1 MPLLLPGCASGLLSG
16 EVDASPAAWITLAAF
31 LAAVLLI
38 DLLVVHR
45 EVHIIRFG
53 QAVAVSAVYLA
64 IGLGFGAVVWIWYG
78 NEAAAAYYA
87 GFIVE
92 KSLSIDNVFV
102 WAVIFRY
109 FDTPAEYQRRV
120 LFWGVFGA
128 LAMRAAFIIAG
139 AALLERFDWMVFVFG
154 TVLCAS
160 AVQLIRH
167 RDSHGSIDLDRNP
180 FLRLVQRLVPVS
192 HAYDGGRFVVRQA
205 GRRLATP
212 LLLALLAVEFSDV
225 IFAVDSVPAILAITT
240 NTWIV
245 FAANAFALVGLRA
258 LYFVLAAL
266 VRRFAYLDLGLALA
280 LAWVAGKM
288 YYQGITGEK
297 IPPSVTLAVIAVIIV
312 TAVALSWWRTRGY
325 APVLLPGAAA
335 AGAEPQPSFGRR
347 PPGQR

>member
-1 MPLLLPGCASGLLSG
+1 M
-16 EVDASPAAWITLAAF
+16 DASPAAWIALAAF

-45 EVHIIRFG
+45 ETHVIRFR
-53 QAVAVSAVYLA
+53 QAMAVSGVYLA
-64 IGLGFGAVVWIWYG
+64 IGLGFGAVVWLTYG

-128 LAMRAAFIIAG
+128 LVMRALFILAG

-167 RDSHGSIDLDRNP
+167 RGSHGTVDLDRNP
-180 FLRLVQRLVPVS
+180 FLRLVRRVVPVS
-192 HAYDGGRFVVRQA
+192 GGYRGARLVVREGGRRV
-205 GRRLATP
+205 ATP

-245 FAANAFALVGLRA
+245 FAANAFALMGLRA
-258 LYFVLAAL
+258 LYFVLAEL
-266 VRRFAYLDLGLALA
+266 VRRFVHLDIGLALA

-288 YYQGITGEK
+288 YYQGLTDEK
-297 IPPSVTLAVIAVIIV
+297 IPASVSLAVIAVIIGSS
-312 TAVALSWWRTRGY
+312 VALSWWRTRGP
-325 APVLLPGAAA
+325 AAVLPPGAAA
-335 AGAEPQPSFGRR
+335 AGVEPPQPSFGPK
-347 PPGQR
+347 PPHQR